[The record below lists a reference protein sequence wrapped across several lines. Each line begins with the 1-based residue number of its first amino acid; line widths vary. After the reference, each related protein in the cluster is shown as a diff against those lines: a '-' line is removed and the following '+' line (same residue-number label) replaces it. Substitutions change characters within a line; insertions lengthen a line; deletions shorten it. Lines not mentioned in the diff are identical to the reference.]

1 MNIFVNSKCPKL
13 SAQALDNKRV
23 VKMTLETAQLL
34 SADIF
39 INSGIIYDNVYKPT
53 HLKHPCNIWGSE
65 TVENWDWLLEHF
77 IALCEEYNFRYEM
90 QHASEKILL
99 YLLQH
104 ISHIKN
110 RSITAFANCTGSE
123 VLQIGFR
130 HLQDTCEAY
139 KQYLIE
145 NGNVINC
152 RPGGLTERRLRGIVT
167 DL

>member
-65 TVENWDWLLEHF
+65 TVGNWDWLFEHF
-77 IALCEEYNFRYEM
+77 TALCEEYSFRYKK
-90 QHASEKILL
+90 QHASEKILP

-104 ISHIKN
+104 RSHLKN
-110 RSITAFANCTGSE
+110 GAITAFANCTSSE
-123 VLQIGFR
+123 ALQIDFR
-130 HLQDTCEAY
+130 HIQDTCEGY
-139 KQYLIE
+139 KQYLTAKWH
-145 NGNVINC
+145 
-152 RPGGLTERRLRGIVT
+152 RDKLPPGWLNRAPPSCYNS
-167 DL
+167 